1 MNPASSSE
9 ILQRI
14 RVALEAARSV
24 LSQFT
29 AGSIEAQYK
38 TGHDPVTVADRA
50 VDDALRKSLLRN
62 GEGWFSEECLG
73 DAARLTKSRVWV
85 VDPIDGTREF
95 VAGIP
100 EFCVA
105 VAMVEDGRAIAGG
118 ICNPATKEVFLGSI
132 ENGLTYNGKAALPTS
147 TKNLAVALI
156 LASRREVERGEWNRF
171 SNAGFRVQP
180 MGSVAYKLARVAAGF
195 ADVTFTL
202 SPKHEWDV
210 AAGVALVNAAG
221 GFACSL
227 DTSPLAFNRR
237 NPLLAGLVAG
247 NSYLR
252 DELLSLLKISDV
264 SERTEKA
271 ARIKRQ
277 GTWTE

>member
-14 RVALEAARSV
+14 GLALEAARSV
-24 LSQFT
+24 LTQFT
-29 AGSIEAQYK
+29 AGSLETQRKIGYE
-38 TGHDPVTVADRA
+38 PVTVADRA
-50 VDDALRKSLLRN
+50 VNDALRKSLLRD
-62 GEGWFSEECLG
+62 GEGWLSEENLD
-73 DAARLTKSRVWV
+73 DAARLTKNLVWV
-85 VDPIDGTREF
+85 VDPIDGTREY

-118 ICNPATKEVFLGSI
+118 ICNPATREVFLGSI
-132 ENGLTYNGKAALPTS
+132 ENGLTYNGKPAGLTS
-147 TKNLAVALI
+147 TKNLADALV
-156 LASRREVERGEWNRF
+156 LVSRREMERGEWTRF
-171 SNAGFRVQP
+171 TNTGFRVQP

-221 GFACSL
+221 GFAYSL
-227 DTSPLAFNRR
+227 DNAPIAFNRP
-237 NPLLAGLVAG
+237 NSLLAGLVAG
-247 NSYLR
+247 NSLLR
-252 DELLSLLKISDV
+252 DELLSLLEISDV
-264 SERTEKA
+264 GERTEKA
-271 ARIKRQ
+271 ARVMRQ
-277 GTWTE
+277 GTLTS

>member
-1 MNPASSSE
+1 MHPVSSSE

-14 RVALEAARSV
+14 RVALDAGHSV
-24 LSQFT
+24 LTQFAAGAIET
-29 AGSIEAQYK
+29 AYK
-38 TGHDPVTVADRA
+38 NGHDPVTVADRA

-62 GEGWFSEECLG
+62 GEGWLSEESLD
-73 DAARLTKSRVWV
+73 DAARLTESRVWV

-95 VAGIP
+95 IAGIP
-100 EFCVA
+100 EFCIA

-132 ENGLTYNGKAALPTS
+132 GHGLTYNDKPARPTS
-147 TKNLAVALI
+147 TKNLAGALV
-156 LASRREVERGEWNRF
+156 LASRSEVKRGEWNRF
-171 SNAGFRVQP
+171 SNSGFRVQP
-180 MGSVAYKLARVAAGF
+180 VGSVAYKLARVAAGF

-221 GFACSL
+221 GFVCSL
-227 DTSPLAFNRR
+227 DASPLAFNLR
-237 NPLLAGLVAG
+237 NPLLPGLMAG

-252 DELLSLLKISDV
+252 DELLSLLEISDA
-264 SERTEKA
+264 SER
-271 ARIKRQ
+271 KRA
-277 GTWTE
+277 WV

>member
-14 RVALEAARSV
+14 RFALEAARYV
-24 LSQFT
+24 LTQFT
-29 AGSIEAQYK
+29 AGSMETQYK
-38 TGHDPVTVADRA
+38 TGPDPVTVADRA
-50 VDDALRKSLLRN
+50 VDNALRKSLLRD
-62 GEGWFSEECLG
+62 GEGWLSEETL
-73 DAARLTKSRVWV
+73 DDPARLTKSRVWV
-85 VDPIDGTREF
+85 VDPIDGTRVF

-118 ICNPATKEVFLGSI
+118 VCNPATKEVFLGSI
-132 ENGLTYNGKAALPTS
+132 EKGLTYNGKPALLTS
-147 TKNLAVALI
+147 TKNLAVALV

-171 SNAGFRVQP
+171 SNSGFRVQH

-210 AAGVALVNAAG
+210 AAGVALINAAG

-227 DTSPLAFNRR
+227 DTSPIAFNRR
-237 NPLLAGLVAG
+237 NPLRAGLVAG

-252 DELLSLLKISDV
+252 DELLSLLEITDA
-264 SERTEKA
+264 SEHTEKA
-271 ARIKRQ
+271 ARIERQ
-277 GTWTE
+277 GIWT